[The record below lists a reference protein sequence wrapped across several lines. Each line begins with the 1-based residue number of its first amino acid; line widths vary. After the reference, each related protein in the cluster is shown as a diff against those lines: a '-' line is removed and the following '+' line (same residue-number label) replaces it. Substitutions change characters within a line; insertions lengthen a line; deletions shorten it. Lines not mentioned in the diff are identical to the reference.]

1 VRGVVDGGKDL
12 GHFFNGIL
20 ETYRHLAV
28 AKAHP
33 TAAQALIPLSTDEVA
48 RLTQCA
54 GQMSEALILSS
65 LRLLIEQEWA
75 VRHSSNPQVILE
87 TLVLE
92 LCRMKSL
99 TSVGDLLK
107 QAQSGTPIAAPS
119 PAPRA
124 EAPRPAAPMNS
135 PSPKPAPSAP
145 APVGEPVLAVDEI
158 EDATEAEKNPDLA
171 KLKAQWTE
179 FLEKVGEQKK
189 ALQGVLTDTRPR
201 QIDGNTL
208 VIACKSAFH
217 QEQLAKAESK
227 ALVESLIEGILGRKI
242 TVVPVL
248 AQTAPVASAP
258 KPSGPRAPKA
268 LSAPSVDMEKIEKE
282 EPIVAA
288 AVKMFGGKIVEV
300 KRNNPQ
306 K

>member
-1 VRGVVDGGKDL
+1 VVEGGKDL

-28 AKAHP
+28 AKAYP
-33 TAAQALIPLSTDEVA
+33 SAAQALIPLSADEVA
-48 RLTQCA
+48 RLTELS
-54 GQMSEALILSS
+54 GRMTEAQILSS

-99 TSVGDLLK
+99 TTVGDLLK
-107 QAQSGTPIAAPS
+107 QVQSGAPVTAPL

-124 EAPRPAAPMNS
+124 EAPRPAAPVS
-135 PSPKPAPSAP
+135 PSPKPAAPVVPAP

-158 EDATEAEKNPDLA
+158 EDPVDAGKDPDLA

-189 ALQGVLTDTRPR
+189 ILQGVLVDTRPK
-201 QIDGNTL
+201 QVDGNTL
-208 VIACKSAFH
+208 VLSCKSGFH
-217 QEQLAKAESK
+217 QDQLTKDENKS
-227 ALVESLIEGILGRKI
+227 LVEAAASAILGRKV
-242 TVVPVL
+242 TLVAVL
-248 AQTAPVASAP
+248 AQAAPTAASP
-258 KPSGPRAPKA
+258 KASGPRAPKP
-268 LSAPSVDMEKIEKE
+268 LSAPAVDMEKIEKD

-288 AVKMFGGKIVEV
+288 AMKMFGGKIVEV